1 MFEVPILRK
10 VTIIYL
16 TIMICNLL
24 LTVVFFYLHWDF
36 RLLIK
41 NGFCLITTC
50 FGALLISEASF
61 SADTH
66 FPIEKIKRDM
76 WPFSDADPQVF
87 RRIQNDIKFLRYTR
101 ILLIILLLI
110 STSILPISGDIRE
123 FAAIL
128 YLFDDIERRFWYH
141 YLKFGILIFKLIFSL
156 TFSSPLF
163 MMLYSVGDNAYSLM
177 IVREKIRSIEEI
189 FGTKDTWFQNEAYQ
203 KYVELTLMRCI
214 KEHVLIKR
222 YHKITASILER
233 DTPSVSLVVVL
244 LFTSFYFSVKM
255 NMNNE
260 IMMKSMFIVMLV
272 IFFAY
277 LFIRCGQLLKDE
289 SEDLY
294 RDLCECPWFLWNKHN
309 KSLYIMFLINTKEPI
324 TIRSLS
330 VDLDC
335 RILVRLARTTMSLLT
350 ALQKLDA

>member
-1 MFEVPILRK
+1 M
-10 VTIIYL
+10 
-16 TIMICNLL
+16 
-24 LTVVFFYLHWDF
+24 
-36 RLLIK
+36 
-41 NGFCLITTC
+41 
-50 FGALLISEASF
+50 ISEASF

-128 YLFDDIERRFWYH
+128 YLFDDIERRFWYR

-156 TFSSPLF
+156 TFSCPLF

-222 YHKITASILER
+222 
-233 DTPSVSLVVVL
+233 
-244 LFTSFYFSVKM
+244 
-255 NMNNE
+255 
-260 IMMKSMFIVMLV
+260 
-272 IFFAY
+272 
-277 LFIRCGQLLKDE
+277 
-289 SEDLY
+289 
-294 RDLCECPWFLWNKHN
+294 
-309 KSLYIMFLINTKEPI
+309 
-324 TIRSLS
+324 
-330 VDLDC
+330 
-335 RILVRLARTTMSLLT
+335 
-350 ALQKLDA
+350 